1 MSEAMSKAAS
11 TRGARRRAQTRAALV
26 KAAQQLLAENRSN
39 VAILEITQL
48 ADVGMGS
55 FYNHFESREQ
65 LFEAAVDDALELQ
78 GTFLDQI
85 TADLDDPAEAFARSF
100 RMVGRLHRHFPELS
114 KVILSQG
121 ATLVTSDHG
130 LAPRALRDIR
140 AAIDAGRFST
150 SDPAAALLIAG
161 GAALAL
167 AQHLHE
173 HPEEDDAALT
183 DSVTESL
190 LLMLGLSPDDAREI
204 VAQELPD
211 VAGPFEDLPPAASRE
226 RQ

>member
-11 TRGARRRAQTRAALV
+11 TRGARRRAQTRSALI

-55 FYNHFESREQ
+55 FYNHFDSRDQ

-78 GTFLDQI
+78 GAFLDQL
-85 TADLDDPAEAFARSF
+85 TSDLDDPAEAFARSF
-100 RMVGRLHRHFPELS
+100 RLVGRLHRHFPELS

-121 ATLVTSDHG
+121 AALVTSDHG

-140 AAIDAGRFST
+140 AAVEAGRFTT

-173 HPEEDDAALT
+173 HPDIDDIALT
-183 DSVTESL
+183 DTMTESL
-190 LLMLGLSPDDAREI
+190 LLMLGLSADDARDI
-204 VAQELPD
+204 VAHELPD
-211 VAGPFEDLPPAASRE
+211 VAGPLDSVPPRASTTSA
-226 RQ
+226 

>member
-11 TRGARRRAQTRAALV
+11 TRGARRRAQTRSALI
-26 KAAQQLLAENRSN
+26 KAAQQLLAENRTN
-39 VAILEITQL
+39 AAILEITQL

-55 FYNHFESREQ
+55 FYNHFDSREQ

-78 GTFLDQI
+78 GAFLDQL
-85 TADLDDPAEAFARSF
+85 TTDLDDPAEAFARSF
-100 RMVGRLHRHFPELS
+100 RLVGRLHRHFPELS

-121 ATLVTSDHG
+121 AGLVTSDHG

-140 AAIDAGRFST
+140 AAADAGRFTT
-150 SDPAAALLIAG
+150 SDPLAALLIAG

-173 HPEEDDAALT
+173 HPDVDDAALT
-183 DSVTESL
+183 DTVTESL
-190 LLMLGLSPDDAREI
+190 LLMLGLSAHDAREL
-204 VAQELPD
+204 VAHELPD
-211 VAGPFEDLPPAASRE
+211 VAGPLAAFPPKAPAE
-226 RQ
+226 PA

>member
-1 MSEAMSKAAS
+1 MSKAAS
-11 TRGARRRAQTRAALV
+11 TRGARRRAQTRSALV
-26 KAAQQLLAENRSN
+26 KAAQQLIAENRTS

-78 GTFLDQI
+78 GAFLDQL
-85 TADLDDPAEAFARSF
+85 TTDLDDPAEAFARSF
-100 RMVGRLHRHFPELS
+100 RLVGRLHRHFPELS

-140 AAIDAGRFST
+140 TAVAAGRFST
-150 SDPAAALLIAG
+150 PDPTAALLIAG

-173 HPEEDDAALT
+173 HPEVDDAALT
-183 DSVTESL
+183 DTMTESL
-190 LLMLGLSPDDAREI
+190 LVMLGLSADDARAI
-204 VAQELPD
+204 VAHELPE
-211 VAGPFEDLPPAASRE
+211 VGGPLEDFRA
-226 RQ
+226 

>member
-11 TRGARRRAQTRAALV
+11 TRGARRRAQTRAALI
-26 KAAQQLLAENRSN
+26 KAAQQLIADNRTN

-78 GTFLDQI
+78 GAFLDQV
-85 TADLDDPAEAFARSF
+85 TTDLEDPAEAFARSF
-100 RMVGRLHRHFPELS
+100 RLVGRLHRHFPELS

-140 AAIDAGRFST
+140 TAVEAGRFST
-150 SDPAAALLIAG
+150 GDPTAALLIAG
-161 GAALAL
+161 GAALAI

-173 HPEEDDAALT
+173 HPDVDDAALT

-190 LLMLGLSPDDAREI
+190 LVMLGLSAADAREI
-204 VAQELPD
+204 VAHELPD
-211 VAGPFEDLPPAASRE
+211 VGGPLEDFWTTSSGESA
-226 RQ
+226 

>member
-1 MSEAMSKAAS
+1 MSEAMAKAAS
-11 TRGARRRAQTRAALV
+11 TRGARRRAQTRSALI
-26 KAAQQLLAENRSN
+26 KAAQQLIAEDRTN

-78 GTFLDQI
+78 GAFLDQV
-85 TADLDDPAEAFARSF
+85 TTELDDPAEAFARSF
-100 RMVGRLHRHFPELS
+100 RLVGRLHRHVPELS

-140 AAIDAGRFST
+140 AAVEAGRFSA
-150 SDPAAALLIAG
+150 SDPTAALLIAG

-167 AQHLHE
+167 AQHVHE
-173 HPEEDDAALT
+173 HPEVDDAALT

-190 LLMLGLSPDDAREI
+190 LVMLGLSADDARDI
-204 VAQELPD
+204 VAHELPD
-211 VAGPFEDLPPAASRE
+211 VGGPLESFPPTASAE
-226 RQ
+226 SA